1 MEAGPHEPELRVWP
15 VKSLRRRGYHRAV
28 NWTVDVPIDQLPEL
42 PALPEDLRHR
52 LDAALSKP
60 ALQQP
65 SWDADQAKAMRT
77 VLESVP
83 PITVPTEIENLKVQ
97 LAAVARGE
105 AFLLQGGDCAETFVD
120 NTEPHIRANIR
131 TLLQMAVVLTY
142 GASMPVVKVARIAG
156 QYAKPRSSDTDALGG
171 LKSYRGDMV
180 NGFAPRCRRARSRP
194 VAPGTGVRECQ
205 CRDEPGAGADH
216 LRYGIAA
223 EGARLEPRIR
233 PHLAGGGA
241 RYEALAGEIDRGLRF
256 MSACGVDDR
265 NLQTAEIFASHEAL
279 VLDYERALL
288 RLSTEFEEPRL
299 YDLSAH
305 YVWIG
310 ERTRQLDGAHIAFVE
325 TIANPIGIK
334 IGPTTSPEL
343 AVEYVEKLDPH
354 NQAGRLTLVS
364 RMGNQKVRDA
374 LPPIIEKVQAS
385 GHQVIWQCDPM
396 HGNTHE
402 SSTGYKTRHFDR
414 IVDEVQGFFE
424 VHHALGTHPGG
435 IHVEITGENVT
446 ECLGGAQDISDDDL
460 AGRYETACDPRLNTQ
475 QSLELA
481 FLVAEM
487 LRGLAPASSATRAGC
502 CRASTRRR
510 RPSRSA

>member
-1 MEAGPHEPELRVWP
+1 
-15 VKSLRRRGYHRAV
+15 V
-28 NWTVDVPIDQLPEL
+28 NWTVDVPIDQLPDL
-42 PALPEDLRHR
+42 PPLPEDLRQR
-52 LDAALSKP
+52 LDAALARP

-65 SWDADQAKAMRT
+65 SWPADQAKAMRT

-83 PITVPTEIENLKVQ
+83 PVTVPSEIERLRSQ
-97 LAAVARGE
+97 LADVARGE

-120 NTEPHIRANIR
+120 NTEPHIRATVR

-156 QYAKPRSSDTDALGG
+156 QYAKPRSADIDALG
-171 LKSYRGDMV
+171 LRSYRGDMI
-180 NGFAPRCRRARSRP
+180 NGFAPDPA
-194 VAPGTGVRECQ
+194 VREHDAS
-205 CRDEPGAGADH
+205 RLVRAYANAS
-216 LRYGIAA
+216 AA
-223 EGARLEPRIR
+223 MNLVRALTSSG
-233 PHLAGGGA
+233 LASLHQVHSWNREFVLTSPAGA
-241 RYEALAGEIDRGLRF
+241 RYEALAEEIDRGLRF
-256 MSACGVDDR
+256 MNACGVNNRSLD
-265 NLQTAEIFASHEAL
+265 TAEIYASHEAL
-279 VLDYERALL
+279 VLDYERAML
-288 RLSTEFEEPRL
+288 RLDSAGAAAEGADPKL

-310 ERTRQLDGAHIAFVE
+310 ERTRQLDGAHIAFAEV
-325 TIANPIGIK
+325 IANPIGVK
-334 IGPTTSPEL
+334 IGPTTSPES
-343 AVEYVEKLDPH
+343 AVEYVERLDPH
-354 NQAGRLTLVS
+354 NMAGRLTFVS
-364 RMGNQKVRDA
+364 RMGNGKVRDV

-424 VHHALGTHPGG
+424 VHRGLGTHPGG

-446 ECLGGAQDISDDDL
+446 ECLGGAQDISDIDL

-487 LRGLAPASSATRAGC
+487 LRN
-502 CRASTRRR
+502 
-510 RPSRSA
+510 

>member
-1 MEAGPHEPELRVWP
+1 M
-15 VKSLRRRGYHRAV
+15 
-28 NWTVDVPIDQLPEL
+28 NWTVDVPIEQLPSLPPL
-42 PALPEDLRHR
+42 PADLRGR
-52 LDAALSKP
+52 LDAALTKP
-60 ALQQP
+60 AVQQP
-65 SWDADQAKAMRT
+65 SWDPEQAAAMRT

-83 PITVPTEIENLKVQ
+83 PVTVPSEIEKLKAQ
-97 LAAVARGE
+97 LADVALGK

-156 QYAKPRSSDTDALGG
+156 QYAKPRSSDTDALG

-180 NGFAPRCRRARSRP
+180 NGFAPDA
-194 VAPGTGVRECQ
+194 AVREHDPS
-205 CRDEPGAGADH
+205 RLVRAYANAS
-216 LRYGIAA
+216 AA
-223 EGARLEPRIR
+223 MNLVRALTSSG
-233 PHLAGGGA
+233 LASLHAVHDWNREFVRTSPAGA

-256 MSACGVDDR
+256 MTACGVNDR
-265 NLQTAEIFASHEAL
+265 NLDTAEIYASHEAL
-279 VLDYERALL
+279 VLDYERAML
-288 RLSTEFEEPRL
+288 RMDAEAVGGPKL

-310 ERTRQLDGAHIAFVE
+310 ERTRQLEGAHVAFAEV
-325 TIANPIGIK
+325 IANPIGVK

-343 AVEYVEKLDPH
+343 AVEYVERLDP
-354 NQAGRLTLVS
+354 NNEPGRLTLVS
-364 RMGNQKVRDA
+364 RLGNGKVRDV
-374 LPPIIEKVQAS
+374 LPAIIEKVQAS
-385 GHQVIWQCDPM
+385 GHHVIWQCDPM

-424 VHHALGTHPGG
+424 VHRALGTHPGG

-446 ECLGGAQDISDDDL
+446 ECLGGAQDISDSDL

-487 LRGLAPASSATRAGC
+487 LRD
-502 CRASTRRR
+502 
-510 RPSRSA
+510 

>member
-1 MEAGPHEPELRVWP
+1 M
-15 VKSLRRRGYHRAV
+15 
-28 NWTVDVPIDQLPEL
+28 NWTVDVPIEQLPSLPPL
-42 PALPEDLRHR
+42 PADLRGR
-52 LDAALSKP
+52 LDAALTKP

-65 SWDADQAKAMRT
+65 SWDPEQAAAMRT

-83 PITVPTEIENLKVQ
+83 PVTVPSEIEKLKSQ
-97 LAAVARGE
+97 LAEVALGK

-156 QYAKPRSSDTDALGG
+156 QYAKPRSSDTDALG

-180 NGFAPRCRRARSRP
+180 NGFAPDA
-194 VAPGTGVRECQ
+194 AVREHDPS
-205 CRDEPGAGADH
+205 RLVRAYANAS
-216 LRYGIAA
+216 AA
-223 EGARLEPRIR
+223 MNLVRALTSSG
-233 PHLAGGGA
+233 LASLHAVHDWNREFVRTSPAGA
-241 RYEALAGEIDRGLRF
+241 RYETLAGEIDRGLKF
-256 MSACGVDDR
+256 MSACGVNDR
-265 NLQTAEIFASHEAL
+265 NLRHRRDLRQPRGAGAGLRARDAADGHWRSSSRWAE
-279 VLDYERALL
+279 
-288 RLSTEFEEPRL
+288 PKL

-310 ERTRQLDGAHIAFVE
+310 ERTRQLDGAHVAFAEV
-325 TIANPIGIK
+325 IANPIGVK

-343 AVEYVEKLDPH
+343 AVEYVERLDP
-354 NQAGRLTLVS
+354 NNEPGRLTLVS
-364 RMGNQKVRDA
+364 RMGNHKVRDV

-424 VHHALGTHPGG
+424 VHRALGTHPGG

-446 ECLGGAQDISDDDL
+446 ECLGGAQDISDSDL

-487 LRGLAPASSATRAGC
+487 LRD
-502 CRASTRRR
+502 
-510 RPSRSA
+510 

>member
-1 MEAGPHEPELRVWP
+1 M
-15 VKSLRRRGYHRAV
+15 
-28 NWTVDVPIDQLPEL
+28 DVPIDQLPTLPPLTDEL
-42 PALPEDLRHR
+42 RLR

-60 ALQQP
+60 AAQQP
-65 SWDADQAKAMRT
+65 SWDADAAKAMRT

-83 PITVPTEIENLKVQ
+83 PVTVPSEIEKLKGL
-97 LAAVARGE
+97 LADVAQGK

-142 GASMPVVKVARIAG
+142 GASLPVVKVARIAG
-156 QYAKPRSSDTDALGG
+156 QYAKPRSADLDALG
-171 LKSYRGDMV
+171 LRSYRGDMI
-180 NGFAPRCRRARSRP
+180 NGFAPDAAARAHDPSRL
-194 VAPGTGVRECQ
+194 VRAYANASAAMNLV
-205 CRDEPGAGADH
+205 RALTTSGLASLH
-216 LRYGIAA
+216 LVHEWNREFVRTSPA
-223 EGARLEPRIR
+223 
-233 PHLAGGGA
+233 GA

-256 MSACGVDDR
+256 MSACGVADR

-279 VLDYERALL
+279 VLDYERAML
-288 RLSTEFEEPRL
+288 RLSDPATDPDGEVPKL
-299 YDLSAH
+299 YDQSAH
-305 YVWIG
+305 YLWIG
-310 ERTRQLDGAHIAFVE
+310 ERTRQLDGAHIAFAEV
-325 TIANPIGIK
+325 IANPIGVK
-334 IGPTTSPEL
+334 LGPTTTPEL
-343 AVEYVEKLDPH
+343 AVEYVERLDPH
-354 NQAGRLTLVS
+354 NEPGRLTLVT
-364 RMGNQKVRDA
+364 RMGNNKVRDL
-374 LPPIIEKVQAS
+374 LPPIIEKVQAT

-424 VHHALGTHPGG
+424 VHNSLGTHPGG

-446 ECLGGAQDISDDDL
+446 ECLGGAQDISDSDL

-487 LRGLAPASSATRAGC
+487 LRD
-502 CRASTRRR
+502 
-510 RPSRSA
+510 